1 MKKVLLLFMG
11 LLLLSPYAKAQVYAD
26 FNTAGAL
33 QGFVKSSDSDTSH
46 YTLQQ
51 MTDPNN
57 SANGVAAINFAFTTG
72 SQHARLEYDGPAGGM
87 VLPSGAQFLTYWV
100 YLPSS
105 QSVPDS
111 FKIDTYAMPWT
122 TWNWTEDTHYAA
134 DVPKN
139 KWYPLS
145 FPVAQYA
152 AGKAGFDSAE
162 VYPIAQSGLQLYPTK
177 HADSTWNGTWYMDN
191 AEIDG
196 SNLPGEQLEQ
206 FNATGTTGLYAYNH
220 WGPRQFIDSVYQQTA
235 VKMGNTGGALAVAL
249 NEQGRNDW
257 DAIGLANSYKGHIS
271 SAGSGFVGLA
281 LTLWVY
287 VPKTDTL
294 SDSLNLQLYY
304 QPVDAAGSGWTWTAA
319 NYMLESIPRS
329 TWYPLSMPI
338 RALSVSDSMGH
349 YLPGT
354 NDIGDFGIQFN
365 YAGDTLHIA
374 KGVVYVDNVQIVSS
388 AATPPP
394 PVWAAADF
402 EKPGSG
408 KNAGLQGFY
417 VAGSAPNG
425 TISRVA
431 DLVTSNLTYVLDGN
445 VNLTTAPHKFGIL
458 RDSLQLAD
466 AALDS
471 TALSAS
477 FQIYLPNKFPN
488 HAIVKFFLS
497 RGATDSVA
505 FADTVGGASGMLKAN
520 QWNTMT
526 LNVDSLANAGKI
538 DPTKKHQVGVLVYYP
553 APYDTT
559 KWSGDILFDNLDIVG
574 LTQPALIDLG
584 VKGLNVVKEYKLYNN
599 YPNPFNP
606 STIIRYDLPKDSK
619 VVLQIYDILGRE
631 VATLVNEKQGA
642 GTYEVSFNASRY
654 ASGVYFY
661 KLTAGSYSKVQRMML
676 IK

>member
-1 MKKVLLLFMG
+1 MKKVLLLFIG
-11 LLLLSPYAKAQVYAD
+11 LLLLSPHAKAQVYAN
-26 FNTAGAL
+26 FNTAGDL
-33 QGFVKSSDSDTSH
+33 QGFKKSSDSDTSH

-57 SANGVAAINFAFTTG
+57 PANGVAAINFAFTTG
-72 SQHARLEYDGPAGGM
+72 SQHARLEYDGPAGGL
-87 VLPSGAQFLTYWV
+87 VLPGAAEFLTYWV
-100 YLPSS
+100 YLPST

-111 FKIDTYAMPWT
+111 FKIDTYAMPST
-122 TWNWTEDTHYAA
+122 TWNWTEEVHYAV

-152 AGKAGFDSAE
+152 AGKAGFDSAFA
-162 VYPIAQSGLQLYPTK
+162 YPIAQSGLQLYPAPR
-177 HADSTWNGTWYMDN
+177 ADSTWNGTWYTDN

-196 SNLPGEQLEQ
+196 ANLPGEQIEQ
-206 FNATGTTGLYAYNH
+206 FNSTGTTGLYAYNH
-220 WGPRQFIDSVYQQTA
+220 WGPHKFIDSIYQQAT

-249 NEQGRNDW
+249 NQQGLNDW
-257 DAIGLANSYKGHIS
+257 DAIGLANSYKGHVS
-271 SAGSGFVGLA
+271 SAGAGFTGLA
-281 LTLWVY
+281 LTMWVFI
-287 VPKTDTL
+287 PKADTI
-294 SDSLNLQLYY
+294 SDSTAFGLYY
-304 QPVDAAGSGWTWTAA
+304 QPVAGGAWTWT
-319 NYMLESIPRS
+319 NTDYLVKNMPRDI
-329 TWYPLSMPI
+329 WYPLSVPI
-338 RALSVSDSMGH
+338 LALSISDSAGH

-354 NDIGDFGIQFN
+354 NDIGDFGIQFHYN
-365 YAGDTLHIA
+365 GDTAHVA
-374 KGVVYVDNVQIVSS
+374 KGVVYVDNIQIVSS

-402 EKPGSG
+402 EAAGSG

-417 VAGSAPNG
+417 VSGSAPNG
-425 TISRVA
+425 KIARKA
-431 DLVTSNLTYVLDGN
+431 DFVTSNGTYVLVDTMN
-445 VNLTTAPHKFGIL
+445 FTAAPHKSGIQ

-488 HAIVKFFLS
+488 HAVVKFYLS

-505 FADTVGGASGMLKAN
+505 FVDTVGGASGMLKAN

-526 LNVDSLANAGKI
+526 INVDSLANAGKI
-538 DPTKKHQVGVLVYYP
+538 DPTKKHTVGVVMYYP

-559 KWSGDILFDNLDIVG
+559 KWIGGVLFDNLDIVG
-574 LTQPALIDLG
+574 LTQPPLVDLG
-584 VKGLNVVKEYKLYNN
+584 VKGLNVVKEYMLYNN

-631 VATLVNEKQGA
+631 VTTLVNERQGA
-642 GTYEVSFNASRY
+642 GTHEVSFNASRY

-661 KLTAGSYSKVQRMML
+661 KLTAGTYSKVQRMML